1 MHFYNIFA
9 TLKKFAAISL
19 LFIFL
24 CAHTE
29 LGQLLK
35 LPGLLH
41 HYIVHNEEED
51 NSTSFIAFLYEHYAE
66 ESSHSSSNNEH
77 QKLPFKSVD
86 FSFAQANFI
95 CELPF
100 IFKIKPDRIIPSKE
114 NIPYS
119 EVFYSSSLSSN
130 IWQPPKSC

>member
-1 MHFYNIFA
+1 
-9 TLKKFAAISL
+9 LKKNATISF

-35 LPGLLH
+35 LPVLLH

-51 NSTSFIAFLYEHYAE
+51 NSTSLIAFLYEHYIE

-95 CELPF
+95 CEPPF
-100 IFKIKPDRIIPSKE
+100 IFKIKPDKLIPSKE
-114 NIPYS
+114 NILYS
-119 EVFYSSSLSSN
+119 EAFSSSAVSSN